1 MLLFV
6 YLVVVIFSISKQRK
20 KGRVV
25 SGWTRFIVYSL
36 FVLSLI
42 YLLAGVLAF
51 SLIMNPLVGFYYV
64 GVIGIMVEIIF
75 FVNMVIAFGLML
87 LSVSIYLDSK
97 RNQES
102 TPLLHHLLRL
112 GVHILLII
120 YIF

>member
-64 GVIGIMVEIIF
+64 GVIGIMVEP
-75 FVNMVIAFGLML
+75 AFCVTLKVL
-87 LSVSIYLDSK
+87 
-97 RNQES
+97 
-102 TPLLHHLLRL
+102 
-112 GVHILLII
+112 
-120 YIF
+120 

>member
-42 YLLAGVLAF
+42 YLLTGVLAF

-75 FVNMVIAFGLML
+75 FVNMVISFGLML

-102 TPLLHHLLRL
+102 TPLLHHLLRF